1 MLKFARLIQ
10 NENMKIF
17 RRVGTWVMVGLLVLV
32 VASYTLL
39 TQFNQTSM
47 QNQNWQQNLERTN
60 QEYQAMLQHAD
71 VPDYYQSEIEKEITI
86 NQYRLDHNI
95 PPTEQTL
102 WGFMTE
108 ATDLTSLITL
118 FTIIVGAISVAGE
131 FSWGTIKLLLIRSV
145 SRSKIL
151 LSKYLASFLFALAM
165 LAILFITSF
174 IGGGLLYGFSDATI
188 PHLSYADGQV
198 KEKSMLLHVI
208 GLFGLASVKLLMM
221 ATFAFMI
228 SSVFRSSA
236 LAIGLSIFLMFAGTQ
251 ITFILAQMGYD
262 WVKYLLFANTELS
275 YYLNGTPPLPGM
287 TLPFSITVLAVHFIL
302 FQVISWISFNKR
314 DVTA

>member
-17 RRVGTWVMVGLLVLV
+17 RRIGTWVMTGLLVLV
-32 VASYTLL
+32 VIGYALITH
-39 TQFNQTSM
+39 FNQAAT
-47 QNQNWQQNLERTN
+47 QNQDWKQNLESAN
-60 QEYQAMLQHAD
+60 QQNQAMLQQAD
-71 VPDYYQSEIEKEITI
+71 VPDFYHAEIEKEIAM

-102 WGFMTE
+102 WGFITE
-108 ATDLTSLITL
+108 STDFTSLITL
-118 FTIIVGAISVAGE
+118 FTIIVGATSVAGE

-165 LAILFITSF
+165 LAVLFVTSF
-174 IGGGLLYGFSDATI
+174 LAGGLLFGFSDATI
-188 PHLSYADGQV
+188 PHLAYVDGQV
-198 KEKSMLLHVI
+198 TEKNMLLHII

-228 SSVFRSSA
+228 SSVFRSSS

-251 ITFILAQMGYD
+251 ATFILAQLGYD

-275 YYLNGTPPLPGM
+275 YYLNGSAPLPGM

-302 FQVISWISFNKR
+302 FQAISWISFNSR